1 MLIIYCKRFNPI
13 IRTIYISVKNTTILV
28 IALNAIPK
36 FREKEREKEITRIK
50 FIKIKFF
57 CLSKYANIFAWT

>member
-13 IRTIYISVKNTTILV
+13 IRAIYISVKNTTILV

-36 FREKEREKEITRIK
+36 FREKEITRIK
-50 FIKIKFF
+50 FIKIQFF
-57 CLSKYANIFAWT
+57 CLSKYANIFA